1 MMPPMVISLDGPLD
15 ASKACQETLM
25 HLTILPGIASP
36 ADLKALDLD
45 QLPKLAEE
53 MRHAICTQVQ
63 QTGGHLAPNL
73 GVVELFIALHRVFDF
88 GHDRLLFDVGHQ
100 CYPHKLLTGRY
111 PMLSKLRQKGG
122 MGGFPDP
129 SESDYDL
136 FMVGHAGTAIS
147 TATGMARG
155 DTLRGEGWSPEN
167 PGGRRTVAFVGD
179 ASIVNGL
186 SMEGLNH
193 AGTLDRQFLVVLNDN
208 GMSISRPQGAVASYF
223 DRLRVSDTY
232 RSMKKAAKG
241 MVDVIPGG
249 GAIRSIGH
257 RLGEVA
263 KDVVNEDP
271 WFEKFGLL
279 HVGPIDGHDIPS
291 LIEALATVK
300 DVNLPLVLHAH
311 TIKGK
316 GYEYTEGDATAFHSP
331 KPHRVTGCRV
341 EVKSG
346 GRSFTSA
353 FGDALCDLMQ
363 RDDSVTACSAAM
375 ADGTGVQKAI
385 ERFPERTWDTGIC
398 ESHAADMMAGMAK
411 TGLRPF
417 FAVYATFLQRAFDQ
431 CFQEASLQGLPLRLC
446 LDRAGLVGGD
456 GAVHH
461 GFCDVSILRTLPGA
475 VLMAAID
482 EPSLREALEFMRTWD
497 DGLTAVRYPRDD
509 VNEMLSGTP
518 CSPFFLGKA
527 VRLRSEAAADVVV
540 LAYGVPALTAIEAAD
555 RLGSELAVEVWDARF
570 AKPVDGDLI
579 ERILRSGT
587 PILTIEEHSLIGGFG
602 SAVIDEAVARGLD
615 ASLIERA
622 GLPDRWIHTGSRG
635 EQLAEAG
642 LDVDGLT
649 KSIRAA
655 AGRVKSPAPPM
666 VELPK
671 RTSTVQ

>member
-241 MVDVIPGG
+241 MVDGIPGG

-579 ERILRSGT
+579 ERTLRSGT

-615 ASLIERA
+615 ASLIERS
-622 GLPDRWIHTGSRG
+622 GLPDRWIHQGSRG

-642 LDVDGLT
+642 LDLDGIT
-649 KSIRAA
+649 TSMRAA

>member
-1 MMPPMVISLDGPLD
+1 
-15 ASKACQETLM
+15 M

-53 MRHAICTQVQ
+53 MRHAICTKVQ

-241 MVDVIPGG
+241 MVDGIPGG

-518 CSPFFLGKA
+518 CPPFFLGKA

-579 ERILRSGT
+579 ERTLRSGT

>member
-1 MMPPMVISLDGPLD
+1 
-15 ASKACQETLM
+15 M

-241 MVDVIPGG
+241 MVDGIPGG

-527 VRLRSEAAADVVV
+527 VCLRSEAAADVVV

-579 ERILRSGT
+579 ERTLRSGT

>member
-1 MMPPMVISLDGPLD
+1 
-15 ASKACQETLM
+15 M
-25 HLTILPGIASP
+25 HLTILPGISSP
-36 ADLKALDLD
+36 ADLKALDLE
-45 QLPKLAEE
+45 QLPTLAAE

-63 QTGGHLAPNL
+63 QSGGHLAPNL
-73 GVVELFIALHRVFDF
+73 GVIELFIALHRVFDF
-88 GHDRLLFDVGHQ
+88 SHDRLLFDVGHQ
-100 CYPHKLLTGRY
+100 CYPHKLLTGRF
-111 PMLSKLRQKGG
+111 PMFSKLRQRGG

-129 SESDYDL
+129 NESDYDL

-155 DTLRGEGWSPEN
+155 DTLKGEGWSPEN
-167 PGGRRTVAFVGD
+167 PSGRRTVAFVGD

-186 SMEGLNH
+186 SMEGLNN

-232 RSMKKAAKG
+232 RSMKEAAKG
-241 MVDVIPGG
+241 MVEGLPGG
-249 GAIRSIGH
+249 GAIRTIGH

-291 LIEALATVK
+291 LVETLATVK
-300 DVNLPLVLHAH
+300 DLNKPLVLHAH

-341 EVKSG
+341 ELKSG
-346 GRSFTSA
+346 GRSFTAA
-353 FGDALCDLMQ
+353 FSEALCDVMD
-363 RDDSVTACSAAM
+363 RDGTVTACSAAM

-385 ERFPERTWDTGIC
+385 EQYPDRTWDTGIC
-398 ESHAADMMAGMAK
+398 ESHATDMMLGMAK

-461 GFCDVSILRTLPGA
+461 GFCDISILRTLPGA

-482 EPSLREALEFMRTWD
+482 EQSLRGSLEFMRTYD
-497 DGLTAVRYPRDD
+497 EGLTAVRYPRDD
-509 VNEMLSGTP
+509 VNDMLSNQTCAP
-518 CSPFFLGKA
+518 YELGKA
-527 VRLRSEAAADVVV
+527 ACIRPAADADVVV
-540 LAYGVPALTAIEAAD
+540 LAFGVQALTAIEAAD
-555 RLGSELAVEVWDARF
+555 QLDSELTVEVWDARF
-570 AKPVDGDLI
+570 AKPVDSDLI
-579 ERILRSGT
+579 ERILSTGT
-587 PILTIEEHSLIGGFG
+587 PILTIEEHTLIGGFG
-602 SAVIDEAVARGLD
+602 SGVLEQAASRGLD

-622 GLPDRWIHTGSRG
+622 GLPDHWIHQGSRG
-635 EQLAEAG
+635 EQLVDAG
-642 LDVDGLT
+642 LDLNGIVA
-649 KSIRAA
+649 SIQSAANRRKRPANVAVEVPSRA
-655 AGRVKSPAPPM
+655 
-666 VELPK
+666 
-671 RTSTVQ
+671 TSVL

>member
-1 MMPPMVISLDGPLD
+1 
-15 ASKACQETLM
+15 
-25 HLTILPGIASP
+25 
-36 ADLKALDLD
+36 
-45 QLPKLAEE
+45 
-53 MRHAICTQVQ
+53 
-63 QTGGHLAPNL
+63 
-73 GVVELFIALHRVFDF
+73 
-88 GHDRLLFDVGHQ
+88 
-100 CYPHKLLTGRY
+100 
-111 PMLSKLRQKGG
+111 MLSRLRQSGG

-129 SESDYDL
+129 NESDYDL

-155 DTLRGEGWSPEN
+155 DTLRNEGWSPEN

-241 MVDVIPGG
+241 MVDGIPGG

-291 LIEALATVK
+291 LIETLATVK
-300 DVNLPLVLHAH
+300 DLNRPLVLHAH
-311 TIKGK
+311 TVKGR
-316 GYEYTEGDATAFHSP
+316 GYEYTECNATAFHSP
-331 KPHRVTGCRV
+331 KPHRVTGCGI
-341 EVKSG
+341 ELKSG

-353 FGDALCDLMQ
+353 FGDALCDVME
-363 RDDSVTACSAAM
+363 RDETVTACSAAM

-385 ERFPERTWDTGIC
+385 ERFPDRTWDTGIC

-482 EPSLREALEFMRTWD
+482 EPSLRGSLEFMRTFD
-497 DGLTAVRYPRDD
+497 EGLTAVRYPRDD
-509 VNEMLSGTP
+509 VSDSLSAEP
-518 CSPFFLGKA
+518 CPPFALGKA
-527 VRLRSEAAADVVV
+527 ACIRSVAGADVVV
-540 LAYGVPALTAIEAAD
+540 LAYGVPALTAIEAANQ
-555 RLGSELAVEVWDARF
+555 LGGELAVEVWDARF

-602 SAVIDEAVARGLD
+602 SAVIEEAVSRGLN
-615 ASLIERA
+615 ASLVERA
-622 GLPDRWIHTGSRG
+622 GLPDRWIHQGSRA

-642 LDVDGLT
+642 LDLDGIT
-649 KSIRAA
+649 AAIRAA
-655 AGRVKSPAPPM
+655 AARLDTPPPPT
-666 VELPK
+666 VELPG
-671 RTSTVQ
+671 RASAAS

>member
-241 MVDVIPGG
+241 MVDGIPGG

-527 VRLRSEAAADVVV
+527 VCLRSEAAADVVV

-579 ERILRSGT
+579 ERTLRSGT

>member
-241 MVDVIPGG
+241 MVDGIPGG

-579 ERILRSGT
+579 ERTLRSGT

>member
-1 MMPPMVISLDGPLD
+1 MVISLDGPLD

-579 ERILRSGT
+579 ERTLRSGT

>member
-1 MMPPMVISLDGPLD
+1 
-15 ASKACQETLM
+15 M

-579 ERILRSGT
+579 ERTLRSGT

-615 ASLIERA
+615 ASLIERS
-622 GLPDRWIHTGSRG
+622 GLPDRWIHQGSRG

-642 LDVDGLT
+642 LDLDGIT
-649 KSIRAA
+649 TSMRAA

>member
-1 MMPPMVISLDGPLD
+1 MVISLDGPLD

-527 VRLRSEAAADVVV
+527 VCLRSEAAADVVV
-540 LAYGVPALTAIEAAD
+540 LAYGVPALTAIEATD
-555 RLGSELAVEVWDARF
+555 RLGGELAVEVWDARF

-615 ASLIERA
+615 
-622 GLPDRWIHTGSRG
+622 
-635 EQLAEAG
+635 
-642 LDVDGLT
+642 
-649 KSIRAA
+649 
-655 AGRVKSPAPPM
+655 
-666 VELPK
+666 
-671 RTSTVQ
+671 

>member
-1 MMPPMVISLDGPLD
+1 
-15 ASKACQETLM
+15 M
-25 HLTILPGIASP
+25 HLTILPGISSP

-45 QLPKLAEE
+45 QLPVLASE

-111 PMLSKLRQKGG
+111 PMLSKLRQQGG

-155 DTLRGEGWSPEN
+155 DTLRGDGWSPEN
-167 PGGRRTVAFVGD
+167 PSGRRTVAFVGD

-193 AGTLDRQFLVVLNDN
+193 AGTLERQFLVVLNDN

-241 MVDVIPGG
+241 MVEGIPGG
-249 GAIRSIGH
+249 DAIRSIGH

-279 HVGPIDGHDIPS
+279 HVGPVDGHDIPS
-291 LIEALATVK
+291 LIETLATAK
-300 DVNLPLVLHAH
+300 DLNRPLVLHAH
-311 TIKGK
+311 TVKGK

-331 KPHRVTGCRV
+331 KPHRVSGCRV
-341 EVKSG
+341 ELKSG

-353 FGDALCDLMQ
+353 FGEALCDVMD
-363 RDDSVTACSAAM
+363 RDESVVACSAAM

-482 EPSLREALEFMRTWD
+482 EPSLRSSLEFMRTWD

-509 VNEMLSGTP
+509 VNSMLSDAP
-518 CSPFFLGKA
+518 CSPFALGKA
-527 VRLRSEAAADVVV
+527 VCLRPKAGANVVV
-540 LAYGVPALTAIEAAD
+540 LAYGVPAMGALEAAN
-555 RLGSELAVEVWDARF
+555 RLDSELGVEVWDARF

-587 PILTIEEHSLIGGFG
+587 PILTIEEHGLIGGFG
-602 SAVIDEAVARGLD
+602 SGVIEEAVDRGLD

-622 GLPDRWIHTGSRG
+622 GLPDRWIHQGSRG

-642 LDVDGLT
+642 LDVDGIIA
-649 KSIRAA
+649 SIHAA
-655 AGRVKSPAPPM
+655 AARTKTPQRPTVEVPTRSGSAPGQR
-666 VELPK
+666 LP
-671 RTSTVQ
+671 SGL

>member
-1 MMPPMVISLDGPLD
+1 
-15 ASKACQETLM
+15 M

-579 ERILRSGT
+579 ERTLRSGT

>member
-1 MMPPMVISLDGPLD
+1 
-15 ASKACQETLM
+15 M

-241 MVDVIPGG
+241 MVDGIPGG

-579 ERILRSGT
+579 ERTLRSGT

-615 ASLIERA
+615 ASLIERS
-622 GLPDRWIHTGSRG
+622 GLPDRWIHQGSRG

-642 LDVDGLT
+642 LDLDGIT
-649 KSIRAA
+649 TSMRAA

>member
-1 MMPPMVISLDGPLD
+1 
-15 ASKACQETLM
+15 
-25 HLTILPGIASP
+25 
-36 ADLKALDLD
+36 
-45 QLPKLAEE
+45 
-53 MRHAICTQVQ
+53 
-63 QTGGHLAPNL
+63 
-73 GVVELFIALHRVFDF
+73 
-88 GHDRLLFDVGHQ
+88 
-100 CYPHKLLTGRY
+100 
-111 PMLSKLRQKGG
+111 
-122 MGGFPDP
+122 
-129 SESDYDL
+129 
-136 FMVGHAGTAIS
+136 
-147 TATGMARG
+147 
-155 DTLRGEGWSPEN
+155 
-167 PGGRRTVAFVGD
+167 
-179 ASIVNGL
+179 
-186 SMEGLNH
+186 MEGLNH
-193 AGTLDRQFLVVLNDN
+193 AGTLERQFLVVLNDN

-241 MVDVIPGG
+241 MVEGIPGG
-249 GAIRSIGH
+249 DAIRSIGH

-279 HVGPIDGHDIPS
+279 HVGPVDGHDIPS
-291 LIEALATVK
+291 LIETLATAK
-300 DVNLPLVLHAH
+300 DLNRPLVLHAH
-311 TIKGK
+311 TVKGK

-331 KPHRVTGCRV
+331 KPHRVSGCRV
-341 EVKSG
+341 ELKSG

-353 FGDALCDLMQ
+353 FGEALCDVMD
-363 RDDSVTACSAAM
+363 RDESVVACSAAM

-482 EPSLREALEFMRTWD
+482 EPSLRSSLEFMRTWD

-509 VNEMLSGTP
+509 VNSMLSDAP
-518 CSPFFLGKA
+518 CSPFALGKA
-527 VRLRSEAAADVVV
+527 VCLRPKAGANVVV
-540 LAYGVPALTAIEAAD
+540 LAYGVPAMGALEAAN
-555 RLGSELAVEVWDARF
+555 RLDSELGVEVWDARF

-587 PILTIEEHSLIGGFG
+587 PILTIEEHGLIGGFG
-602 SAVIDEAVARGLD
+602 SGVIEEAVDRGLD

-622 GLPDRWIHTGSRG
+622 GLPDRWIHQGSRG

-642 LDVDGLT
+642 LDVDGIIA
-649 KSIRAA
+649 SIHAA
-655 AGRVKSPAPPM
+655 AARTKTPQRPTVEVPTRSGSAPGQR
-666 VELPK
+666 LP
-671 RTSTVQ
+671 SGL

>member
-1 MMPPMVISLDGPLD
+1 
-15 ASKACQETLM
+15 M

>member
-579 ERILRSGT
+579 ERTLRSGT

-671 RTSTVQ
+671 RTSRAI

>member
-1 MMPPMVISLDGPLD
+1 
-15 ASKACQETLM
+15 M

-518 CSPFFLGKA
+518 CPPFFLGKA

-579 ERILRSGT
+579 ERTLRSGT

>member
-1 MMPPMVISLDGPLD
+1 
-15 ASKACQETLM
+15 M
-25 HLTILPGIASP
+25 HLTILPGITSP

-579 ERILRSGT
+579 ERTLRSGT

>member
-1 MMPPMVISLDGPLD
+1 MAISLDGPLD
-15 ASKACQETLM
+15 ASEVRQEILM
-25 HLTILPGIASP
+25 HLTILPGITSP
-36 ADLKALDLD
+36 VDLKALDLD

-111 PMLSKLRQKGG
+111 PMLSKLRQKDG

-208 GMSISRPQGAVASYF
+208 GMSISRPQGALASYF

-241 MVDVIPGG
+241 MVDGIPGG
-249 GAIRSIGH
+249 DAIRSIGH

-316 GYEYTEGDATAFHSP
+316 GYEYTEGDATAFHAA

-346 GRSFTSA
+346 GHSFTSA

-385 ERFPERTWDTGIC
+385 DRFPERTWDTGIC

-417 FAVYATFLQRAFDQ
+417 FAVYATFMQRAFDQ
-431 CFQEASLQGLPLRLC
+431 CFQESSLQGLPLRLC

-509 VNEMLSGTP
+509 VNEMLSGTQCP
-518 CSPFFLGKA
+518 PYFLGKA
-527 VRLRSEAAADVVV
+527 VCLRSEPAADVVV

-555 RLGSELAVEVWDARF
+555 RLGGELAVEVWDARF

-602 SAVIDEAVARGLD
+602 SAVIDEAVARGFD
-615 ASLIERA
+615 ASLIERS
-622 GLPDRWIHTGSRG
+622 GLPDRWIHQGSRG

-642 LDVDGLT
+642 LDLDGIT
-649 KSIRAA
+649 TSMRAA
-655 AGRVKSPAPPM
+655 AGRVKSPPPPM
-666 VELPK
+666 VEVPK
-671 RTSTVQ
+671 RTSAVQ

>member
-1 MMPPMVISLDGPLD
+1 
-15 ASKACQETLM
+15 M

-53 MRHAICTQVQ
+53 MRHAICTKVQ

-579 ERILRSGT
+579 ERTLRSGT

>member
-1 MMPPMVISLDGPLD
+1 
-15 ASKACQETLM
+15 M
-25 HLTILPGIASP
+25 HLTILPGITSP

-45 QLPKLAEE
+45 QLPTLAAE

-63 QTGGHLAPNL
+63 KTGGHLAPNL
-73 GVVELFIALHRVFDF
+73 GVIELFIALHRVFDF

-100 CYPHKLLTGRY
+100 CYPHKLLTGRF
-111 PMLSKLRQKGG
+111 PMLSKLRQRGG

-129 SESDYDL
+129 NESDYDL

-155 DTLRGEGWSPEN
+155 DTLKGEGWSPEN
-167 PGGRRTVAFVGD
+167 PTGRRTVAFVGD

-186 SMEGLNH
+186 AMEGLNN
-193 AGTLDRQFLVVLNDN
+193 AGTLDRQFLVILNDN

-232 RSMKKAAKG
+232 RSIKEAAKG
-241 MVDVIPGG
+241 MVENIPGG
-249 GAIRSIGH
+249 GTIRSIGH

-279 HVGPIDGHDIPS
+279 HVGPVDGHDIPS
-291 LIEALATVK
+291 LIETLATVK
-300 DVNLPLVLHAH
+300 DLNKPIVLHAH

-331 KPHRVTGCRV
+331 KPHSVSGCRV
-341 EVKSG
+341 ELKTG
-346 GRSFTSA
+346 GRSFTAA
-353 FGDALCDLMQ
+353 FGEALCDIME
-363 RDDSVTACSAAM
+363 RDGTVTACSAAM

-385 ERFPERTWDTGIC
+385 DQFPERTWDTGIC
-398 ESHAADMMAGMAK
+398 ESHAADMMLGMAK

-431 CFQEASLQGLPLRLC
+431 CFQEAALQGLPLRLC

-482 EPSLREALEFMRTWD
+482 EQSLRSSLEFMRTYD
-497 DGLTAVRYPRDD
+497 EGLTAVRYPRDD
-509 VNEMLSGTP
+509 VHDMLTNQT
-518 CSPFFLGKA
+518 CSPYELGQA
-527 VRLRSEAAADVVV
+527 ACVRPAPDADVVV
-540 LAYGVPALTAIEAAD
+540 LAYGVQALTAIEAAD
-555 RLGSELAVEVWDARF
+555 QLDSELTVEVWDARF
-570 AKPVDGDLI
+570 AKPVDADLI
-579 ERILRSGT
+579 ERILSSNT
-587 PILTIEEHSLIGGFG
+587 PILTIEEHTLIGGFG
-602 SAVIDEAVARGLD
+602 SAVLEEAASRGLD

-622 GLPDRWIHTGSRG
+622 GLPDHWIHQGSRG
-635 EQLAEAG
+635 EQLVDAG
-642 LDVDGLT
+642 LDMNGIIA
-649 KSIRAA
+649 SIRAA
-655 AGRVKSPAPPM
+655 SKRKKRSAAAVEVPA
-666 VELPK
+666 
-671 RTSTVQ
+671 RATTTI

>member
-1 MMPPMVISLDGPLD
+1 
-15 ASKACQETLM
+15 M

-540 LAYGVPALTAIEAAD
+540 LAYGVPALTAIEATD
-555 RLGSELAVEVWDARF
+555 RLGGELAVEVWDARF

>member
-1 MMPPMVISLDGPLD
+1 
-15 ASKACQETLM
+15 M

-241 MVDVIPGG
+241 MVDGIPGG

-579 ERILRSGT
+579 ERTLRSGT